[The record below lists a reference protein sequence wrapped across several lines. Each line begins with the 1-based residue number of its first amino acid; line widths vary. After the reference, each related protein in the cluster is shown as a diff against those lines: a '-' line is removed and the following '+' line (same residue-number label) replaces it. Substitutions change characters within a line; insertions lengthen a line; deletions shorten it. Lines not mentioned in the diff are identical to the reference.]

1 MPPVPDMTDTVPAA
15 RAEQTLF
22 LLGGYTDK
30 SVLAHAPQGGEGSG
44 FYSVIFDPEAAKF
57 QRLTSSEV
65 RTNPA
70 FIMKHP
76 ELDVVYMTTE
86 VITKDGSEVLVG
98 KLDRSAI
105 ASRISDVF
113 CNNNISQNVNM
124 HLSECP
130 VLCVLS
136 SPSLGSVLHNPP

>member
-65 RTNPA
+65 KTNPA

-105 ASRISDVF
+105 ASRISH
-113 CNNNISQNVNM
+113 NNNIHPKCKQAFVGVYCTMRTFKSITG
-124 HLSECP
+124 LRST
-130 VLCVLS
+130 
-136 SPSLGSVLHNPP
+136 